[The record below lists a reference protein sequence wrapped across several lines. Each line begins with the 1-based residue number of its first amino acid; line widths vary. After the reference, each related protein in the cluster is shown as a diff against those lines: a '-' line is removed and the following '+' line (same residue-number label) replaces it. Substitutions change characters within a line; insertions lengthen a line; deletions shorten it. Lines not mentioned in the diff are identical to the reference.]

1 MENAKIFAYAVKVPN
16 QIELIKRKLILARSE
31 LIG

>member
-1 MENAKIFAYAVKVPN
+1 MENVKIFAYAVKVPN
-16 QIELIKRKLILARSE
+16 QIELIKIKIILVRSE